1 MSWLLSLVFRLH
13 KWLEIR
19 DVEKKIRR
27 RKAGYEK
34 EYLEIK
40 LSELSRLKYADRHE
54 YRMLFDRSL
63 TTRDVVVHLEKQRER
78 EAKRREFLAQ
88 TREYAALE
96 ARIEQAEINRMIDE
110 DMRRYR

>member
-19 DVEKKIRR
+19 NVEKKIRR

-40 LSELSRLKYADRHE
+40 LAELSRLEYADRRE

-63 TTRDVVVHLEKQRER
+63 TAHDLVVLLEK
-78 EAKRREFLAQ
+78 KREF
-88 TREYAALE
+88 EVIK
-96 ARIEQAEINRMIDE
+96 ARIEQAELNRMIDE

>member
-1 MSWLLSLVFRLH
+1 MSWLLSWVFRLH

-19 DVEKKIRR
+19 NVEKKIRR

-40 LSELSRLKYADRHE
+40 LAELSRLEYADRRE

-63 TTRDVVVHLEKQRER
+63 TAGDLVVRLEKQRER
-78 EAKRREFLAQ
+78 EAKTREFQ
-88 TREYAALE
+88 TLE